1 MYLSILIRNLN
12 ESKSLRQTLLAL
24 QKQVTDFEYEVIVV
38 DNESD
43 DDSVT
48 VAEQM
53 GCKVVTLKRSAFT
66 YGHALNYGIAKCSG
80 EIILVLSSHVILLN
94 EYFLKNI
101 PQYFED
107 ENVAA
112 LRFIL
117 AASPTD
123 VATSIQHGTQQ
134 LLFSSNKDFA
144 WNNWNNFMV
153 NHCAALKRACWQ
165 LQPFNEGVNSS
176 EDKLWSLEI
185 LKKGFTVLYNVP
197 CFYVYCKPFSREHK
211 IYKQVIDIAA
221 KEKISGHAS
230 ELFKGSYFFALSK
243 LIVSEL
249 KRLRIN
255 AGIHYKV
262 YKGLKKA
269 RKAG

>member
-24 QKQVTDFEYEVIVV
+24 QKQVTDFEYEVIVI

-43 DDSVT
+43 DDSVI
-48 VAEQM
+48 VAEKM

-112 LRFIL
+112 LRFVNSVMPEHVIE
-117 AASPTD
+117 
-123 VATSIQHGTQQ
+123 SIANGAQQ
-134 LLFSSNKDFA
+134 LVYDEEANFA
-144 WNNWNNFMV
+144 GKHWTHFIV
-153 NHCAALKRACWQ
+153 NHCAAIRKSCWNEV
-165 LQPFNEGVNSS
+165 PFDEVIFAS
-176 EDKLWSLEI
+176 EDKIWSLEVI
-185 LKKGFTVLYNVP
+185 KRGYALLYNAP
-197 CFYVYCKPFSREHK
+197 CFYVYTKQFNRTAK
-211 IYKQVIDIAA
+211 IKRSVIEAAA
-221 KEKISGHAS
+221 KEMITGTV
-230 ELFKGSYFFALSK
+230 EPLFIRPYVYAL
-243 LIVSEL
+243 
-249 KRLRIN
+249 
-255 AGIHYKV
+255 
-262 YKGLKKA
+262 LKKIRIEFKRFLTDIKIHRQVYNGIKKY
-269 RKAG
+269 RKN